1 MATKIFVDTNIF
13 IDLFDNKRANHQDAI
28 VLFEQLE
35 NGSCTGFVTECVLN
49 TTAYLVRKDY
59 AADKLKLMFQHLL
72 YFIQLIPV
80 SNSIYNNALNFN
92 SPDIENAVLYAAA
105 IDAKLNYFITSNHKD
120 FKKMEI
126 ASLPILSLKEFIAN
140 YL

>member
-1 MATKIFVDTNIF
+1 MATKIFVDINIF

-28 VLFEQLE
+28 VLFEHLE
-35 NGSCTGFVTECVLN
+35 NSNCNGFVTECVLN

-59 AADKLKLMFQHLL
+59 TADKLKLMFQHLL
-72 YFIQLIPV
+72 SFVQLIPV
-80 SNSIYNNALNFN
+80 SNSTYSNALNFN
-92 SPDIENAVLYAAA
+92 SPDIEDAVLYAAA

>member
-1 MATKIFVDTNIF
+1 MATKIFVDINIF

-28 VLFEQLE
+28 VLFEHLE
-35 NGSCTGFVTECVLN
+35 NSNCNGFVTECVLN

-59 AADKLKLMFQHLL
+59 TADKLKLMFQHLL
-72 YFIQLIPV
+72 SFVQLIPV
-80 SNSIYNNALNFN
+80 SNSIYSNALNFN
-92 SPDIENAVLYAAA
+92 SPDIEDAVLYAAA

>member
-1 MATKIFVDTNIF
+1 MATKIFVDINIF

-28 VLFEQLE
+28 VLFEHLE
-35 NGSCTGFVTECVLN
+35 NSNCNGFVTECVLN

-59 AADKLKLMFQHLL
+59 TADKLKLMFQHLL
-72 YFIQLIPV
+72 SFVQLIPV
-80 SNSIYNNALNFN
+80 SNSIYSNALNFN
-92 SPDIENAVLYAAA
+92 SPDIEDAVLYAAA

-120 FKKMEI
+120 FKKIEI